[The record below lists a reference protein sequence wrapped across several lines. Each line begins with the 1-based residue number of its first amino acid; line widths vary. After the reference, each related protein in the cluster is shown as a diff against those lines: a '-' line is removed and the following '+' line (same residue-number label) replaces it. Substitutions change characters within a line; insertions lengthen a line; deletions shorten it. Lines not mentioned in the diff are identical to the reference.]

1 METAV
6 KEDKTEIGSNEEKNP
21 SSAQFTHSSEE
32 PEDEDLE
39 DEDVVR
45 DENLFVNRF
54 TETTK
59 SKNEDLKMDKNTK
72 ESEGEEKAQTS
83 KASPR
88 DVSEEAAPPSD
99 FDLHHNHLHEERRP
113 DYEESPVSKELS
125 VLLSTVKDQYMT
137 MLARMQAPS
146 YTLRIQGEVHSLN
159 FCVIL
164 LFLKSF
170 SLSHIALWVYQ

>member
-1 METAV
+1 MP
-6 KEDKTEIGSNEEKNP
+6 G
-21 SSAQFTHSSEE
+21 
-32 PEDEDLE
+32 DEDLE

-59 SKNEDLKMDKNTK
+59 SKNEDLEMDKNTK

-88 DVSEEAAPPSD
+88 DVSDEAVPPSD

-113 DYEESPVSKELS
+113 DYEESPVSKELA

-146 YTLRIQGEVHSLN
+146 YTLRIQGEVHSSY
-159 FCVIL
+159 FCAFV
-164 LFLKSF
+164 KNF
-170 SLSHIALWVYQ
+170 SLSHIVSVARRAGSTEPVDQASVPASRAGQAQFLLNWVSLC